1 MGFTIESR
9 PQIVRKRGRK
19 RQVLTALF
27 ILLCLLALLV
37 SIWLHLS
44 SGNSQQTTVYGGTRI
59 NGFGSASNH
68 VHSLLVFPNNV
79 LVLATH
85 YGLFRSSNAGK
96 TWSMVA
102 AGPNQLMD
110 GLMTTSLT
118 TSSFNPQRLYVLTQP
133 ALTDHKGKL
142 GIYTSADQGN
152 TWQLSISSDELG
164 GLAYTVQAGNTNAD
178 EVYTYVPTKTT
189 QGLMISED
197 DGKHFTST
205 GTLPFGRIQD
215 ILVVPGEP
223 GHVLVFSSDGVA
235 LSEDRGAHWQ
245 LISMSGNSKS
255 IYYMTTGGPNMPIYA
270 SGDGG
275 MYVSTDEG
283 RTFTLVNP
291 DATYSY
297 PKASPLDPQTVYGR
311 TGISVYR
318 SSDGGKTWTALPRLE
333 AQSATN
339 GRLEY
344 FAPDPAQASVLYLL
358 LSYPCGVLRYDESNG
373 QWTSLTPN

>member
-1 MGFTIESR
+1 
-9 PQIVRKRGRK
+9 
-19 RQVLTALF
+19 
-27 ILLCLLALLV
+27 LALLV
-37 SIWLHLS
+37 STWVHLS
-44 SGNSQQTTVYGGTRI
+44 SGNPQQPTIYGETRI
-59 NGFGSASNH
+59 NGFGSATNH
-68 VHSLLVFPNNV
+68 VHSLQVFPNKV

-85 YGLFRSSNAGK
+85 YGLFRSSDAGK

-102 AGPNQLMD
+102 AGPDQLME
-110 GLMTTSLT
+110 GLMTVSLT
-118 TSSFNPQRLYVLTQP
+118 ASSFNPQRMYVSTQP

-142 GIYTSADQGN
+142 GIYTSADQGR
-152 TWQLSISSDELG
+152 TWQLGISSDELG

-178 EVYTYVPTKTT
+178 EVYTYVPTETT

-197 DGKHFTST
+197 DGKHFTPT

-215 ILVVPGEP
+215 ILVVPGAP

-235 LSEDRGAHWQ
+235 RSEDRGAHWQ
-245 LISMSGNSKS
+245 VIPMPGNSKS
-255 IYYMTTGGPNMPIYA
+255 IYYMVTGGPNMPIYA

-283 RTFTLVNP
+283 KTFTLVNP
-291 DATYSY
+291 DASYSY
-297 PKASPLDPQTVYGR
+297 LKASPVEPQTVYGR
-311 TGISVYR
+311 TGVSVYK
-318 SSDGGKTWTALPRLE
+318 SGDGGKTWTALPKLE

-344 FAPDPAQASVLYLL
+344 FTPDPADPSVLYLL
-358 LSYPCGVLRYDESNG
+358 LSYPCGVLRYDESSR